1 MFKQELT
8 RHPQLDRPGNR
19 VLGLVLLYDAVVG
32 VILLLLQGQ
41 SSGTRALLVRKA
53 RAGGPHVDGGLIF
66 CGDVLTGAVPG
77 GVLTTR
83 TVGGNVLLVLPVG
96 LTVSTF
102 KLAQ

>member
-1 MFKQELT
+1 MFRQELT
-8 RHPQLDRPGNR
+8 RHPQLDLPGNR
-19 VLGLVLLYDAVVG
+19 VLGLVLLHDTVIG
-32 VILLLLQGQ
+32 VILLLLRGQ
-41 SSGTRALLVRKA
+41 SSGAWALLVRNT

-96 LTVSTF
+96 LTVSTL
-102 KLAQ
+102 KLVQ